1 MPPKKSWL
9 QPNVE
14 SEAQKAQRKRA
25 AKEQSPSLAD
35 TMAKLDEELEK
46 AKSKLAPETPPAPTI
61 AAAPVGTPAQ
71 RTTPRLVRD
80 DPVPQ
85 PVSERPTPKA
95 VGETARA
102 TTPGNDDVGPTPK
115 SQPDPHLV
123 ELAKLWPAL
132 TEAQRMQLVMFAK
145 VMIHVGK

>member
-1 MPPKKSWL
+1 MPTKKQWL
-9 QPNVE
+9 KPNVE
-14 SEAQKAQRKRA
+14 SDEQKAQRKRV

-35 TMAKLDEELEK
+35 TIAKLDEELEK
-46 AKSKLAPETPPAPTI
+46 KTSKPAQATPPAPAI
-61 AAAPVGTPAQ
+61 AAAPASTPAPVSAPAP

-85 PVSERPTPKA
+85 PVSERPTPVA
-95 VGETARA
+95 VGEE
-102 TTPGNDDVGPTPK
+102 PPK
-115 SQPDPHLV
+115 SKLDPHLL

-145 VMIHVGK
+145 VMIHVGR

>member
-1 MPPKKSWL
+1 MPTKKQWL

-14 SEAQKAQRKRA
+14 SEAQKAQRKRV
-25 AKEQSPSLAD
+25 AKEQSPTLAD
-35 TMAKLDEELEK
+35 TIAKLDEELEK
-46 AKSKLAPETPPAPTI
+46 AKSKPARAPIPKNDDAGQPRATPAP
-61 AAAPVGTPAQ
+61 

-95 VGETARA
+95 VGETEQ
-102 TTPGNDDVGPTPK
+102 PK
-115 SQPDPHLV
+115 GRPPDPHLV

-145 VMIHVGK
+145 VMIHVGR

>member
-1 MPPKKSWL
+1 MTNKKKPWL

-14 SEAQKAQRKRA
+14 SEAQKAQRKRV

-35 TMAKLDEELEK
+35 TIAKLDEELEK
-46 AKSKLAPETPPAPTI
+46 AKSKTASTPPAPTI
-61 AAAPVGTPAQ
+61 AAAPASTPAP
-71 RTTPRLVRD
+71 RTTPRLIRD
-80 DPVPQ
+80 DPAPV
-85 PVSERPTPKA
+85 PVSERHTPVA
-95 VGETARA
+95 VGEPARA
-102 TTPGNDDVGPTPK
+102 TTAKDDDVGQPK
-115 SQPDPHLV
+115 AAPDPHLV